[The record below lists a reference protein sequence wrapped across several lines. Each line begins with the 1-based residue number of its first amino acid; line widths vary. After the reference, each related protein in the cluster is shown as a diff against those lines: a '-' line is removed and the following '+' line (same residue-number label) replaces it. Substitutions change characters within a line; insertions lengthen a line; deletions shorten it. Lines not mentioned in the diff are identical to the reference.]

1 MKNYTIEEIENI
13 LMIKGHNYPLSNA
26 EIKAYF
32 NYFVNTLN
40 ISNPQKF
47 LSKKVCLGVGHG
59 LYILM
64 YGRDLKDILDNFQG
78 TEKDKKTLLGRLSLM
93 NEDTLLEVSVL
104 GQLSRNGNKIKF
116 YNHLDN
122 KNPEA
127 TIEVNGKTYF
137 IEVTRTAIIN
147 SNGENLIEKRGLKF
161 LNELKIAE
169 KLKSEELNGK
179 TFIFS
184 PKTSFSEFQ
193 LKMEEFKG
201 PLNDFFINSDEVE
214 IINEILTGDKVLG
227 TSYTL
232 EGYKY
237 FCKFIIQSTFN
248 HFLNKLS
255 KKSRQYKNSAHN
267 FILYLEIAEMGFM
280 VIGQI
285 VSELQHYLK
294 NFSNCA
300 AVVICERF
308 AIDYQEK
315 FPDLFSECYIIVS
328 GNCKDAIT
336 PRTPDG
342 EYNFNDID
350 KLILCQNTHFI
361 ITKDGDARLISKRI
375 FTNKY
380 N

>member
-1 MKNYTIEEIENI
+1 MKNYKIEEIENI
-13 LMIKGHNYPLSNA
+13 LMIKGHDYPLGNK
-26 EIKAYF
+26 EIEDYF
-32 NYFVNTLN
+32 NYFVDTLN
-40 ISNPQKF
+40 ISDPQEF
-47 LSKKVCLGVGHG
+47 FSKKVCLGLCHG

-78 TEKDKKTLLGRLSLM
+78 AEKDKKILLERLSLM
-93 NEDTLLEVSVL
+93 DEDTLLEISVL

-127 TIEVNGKTYF
+127 TIEINGKTYF
-137 IEVTRTAIIN
+137 IEVTRTTIIN

-161 LNELKIAE
+161 LNGLKTEE

-193 LKMEEFKG
+193 LKMEQFKG
-201 PLNDFFINSDEVE
+201 SLNDFFINSDEVE

-227 TSYTL
+227 TSYEL
-232 EGYKY
+232 KRDDC

-248 HFLNKLS
+248 HFFNKLS
-255 KKSRQYKNSAHN
+255 KKNHQYKDSAHS
-267 FILYLEIAEMGFM
+267 FILYLEIAKMDFMG
-280 VIGQI
+280 IGQI
-285 VSELQHYLK
+285 VPELQHYLK
-294 NFSNCA
+294 KFPNCA
-300 AVVICERF
+300 AVVICEKF

-315 FPDLFSECYIIVS
+315 FPDLFSECCIIVS
-328 GNCKDAIT
+328 GNCKDTIT
-336 PRTPDG
+336 PRTSNG

-361 ITKDGDARLISKRI
+361 ITKDGDVRLISKRM
-375 FTNKY
+375 FANKY